1 MSQKYVVFHID
12 GGVGKNILATAVC
25 FSIKNAYP
33 DRDIVVV
40 TSYPE
45 VFLHN
50 PLIFRVY
57 KTGNFAYF
65 YEDYIRDKDSII
77 MRLDPYHCED
87 FLYQRKHLIE
97 IWCDLFKIP
106 CINLQPRIFLTQR
119 ELMASSNVVDNKE
132 GKILTIQSSGGAE
145 NNNSYS
151 WARDLPHNFVQHL
164 VNTLHK
170 DFNKVLHIRRENQT
184 ALENTIQVTDNL
196 RNLFCYVY
204 LSDKIIAIDSMV
216 HHIAAALGK
225 SAAVAWIGNSPLVF
239 GHQIHKNILPKLP
252 KSFRHS
258 IDSYLEEVDWTGRR
272 YYECPFDD
280 LDNLF
285 DEREFLEYIKS

>member
-1 MSQKYVVFHID
+1 MTQKYIVFHID

-25 FSIKNAYP
+25 FSLKNAYP
-33 DRDIVVV
+33 DRHIVVV

-50 PLIFRVY
+50 PLIYRVY

-65 YEDYIRDKDSII
+65 YEDYIKDKDSVIVRI
-77 MRLDPYHCED
+77 DPYHCED
-87 FLYQRKHLIE
+87 FIYQRKSLIE
-97 IWCDLFKIP
+97 MWCDLNKIP

-119 ELMASSNVVDNKE
+119 ELMGCTSTLNKE

-145 NNNSYS
+145 NNESYS
-151 WARDLPHNFVQHL
+151 WARDLPHVFAQQL
-164 VNTLHK
+164 VNK
-170 DFNKVLHIRRENQT
+170 VSGDFSKILHIRRDKQPN
-184 ALENTIQVTDNL
+184 LENTVQVTDNL

-204 LSDKIIAIDSMV
+204 LSDKIVAIDSMV
-216 HHIAAALGK
+216 QHIAAALGK
-225 SAAVAWIGNSPLVF
+225 SAAVAWIGNSPTVF
-239 GHQIHKNILPKLP
+239 GHQIHKNIHPKAL

-258 IDSYLEEVDWTGRR
+258 IDSYLEEMDWTGRR
-272 YYECPFDD
+272 HYECPYDD

-285 DEREFLEYIKS
+285 DENEFLDYIKS